1 LRIDATET
9 ALVVIDLRHRW
20 TEVLRKGSGA
30 IDGLSVGLWEV
41 DERGRVRAIA
51 ASEEQPVPR
60 IAVRELES
68 ALRTWKVK
76 PGAGRRWVASR
87 LSPGH
92 WCIAPVRTAPP
103 EPAPAGVE
111 RRSSQRQM
119 LDLLG
124 LCIGLIGDG
133 DPATPVTAESD
144 LADRERRARVAA
156 IVDQVPAA
164 IWTTDRELRIT
175 SRSGIGRA
183 SSNVLP
189 ERVAGVS
196 LIDQGER
203 RAVTAES
210 IAAHRRALGGDTVSY
225 QIRTADR
232 WYDADVNPLRNDDG
246 SIVGVIGLAIDVT
259 DRERAL
265 EEARRSRLELEDFF
279 ESAPVGISWTSPDGT
294 ILRANHAELEM
305 LGYAREDYVGRNISA
320 VHVNPEVITEILQ
333 RLAHGSAVK
342 SVEAELRHASGT
354 SRHVLISANALFDG
368 DHAHTMRIITRDI
381 TEHKLAAEQL
391 LREALRD
398 SLTDLPNRTFF
409 AERVEEAI
417 RRKQRD
423 PDYMYAVVFLDL
435 DDFKLVNDSLGHA
448 AGDLLLV
455 EIAARLQ
462 SFVRPGDVVARFGGD
477 EFTLLLEDVGDIAS
491 VEGAARR
498 IGNRLSAP
506 FTINDREIFVTAS
519 IGLAIGDLSYEH
531 PDEQLRDADIAMYAA
546 KAQGRSRFRLF
557 DVAMRAS
564 ATARLG
570 LETDLRNALDRGEF
584 RLVFQPIMALG
595 SGRVHAF
602 EALLRW
608 HHKTLGVIGPQQF
621 IPLAERTGLIVP
633 IGTWVL
639 QEACRHAQRW
649 TERRPNAPPVGISV
663 NLSGKQLDD
672 ANITDDVRDALRDSQ
687 LNPKSLALEVTES
700 VLLENEEASIAV
712 LERLRRLDAEIH
724 IDDFGTGY
732 SSLSRLPSF
741 PAQTL
746 KIDAS
751 FVHRMGLRRTDL
763 EIVRSIVGL
772 ARKVGLGVVAEGV
785 ETAAQ
790 HERLRDL
797 GCEFAQ
803 GFFYAK
809 PLDPIAADAFLASF
823 AKRTLS

>member
-1 LRIDATET
+1 MPTDTRN
-9 ALVVIDLRHRW
+9 RW
-20 TEVLRKGSGA
+20 TEVLRNGSRA
-30 IDGLSVGLWEV
+30 VDGMSVGVWEL
-41 DERGRVRAIA
+41 DDNGRVHAIA

-60 IAVRELES
+60 IALRELES
-68 ALRTWKVK
+68 ALRSWKVK
-76 PGAGRRWVASR
+76 PGAGRRWVGSR
-87 LSPGH
+87 LKPGQ
-92 WCIAPVRTAPP
+92 WCIAPVRTTPL
-103 EPAPAGVE
+103 EPAPSGVE
-111 RRSSQRQM
+111 RRSAQRRA
-119 LDLLG
+119 LDLVG
-124 LCIGLIGDG
+124 LCVGLIGDG
-133 DPATPVTAESD
+133 EPPAPMALESN
-144 LADRERRARVAA
+144 LADRERRARIAA
-156 IVDQVPAA
+156 IVDQIPAA
-164 IWTTDRELRIT
+164 LWTTDRDLRIT

-183 SSNVLP
+183 SSSVLP

-196 LIDQGER
+196 LLDQGER
-203 RAVTAES
+203 RSVTAES
-210 IAAHRRALGGDTVSY
+210 IEAHRRALNGESVSY
-225 QIRTADR
+225 TMRTTDR
-232 WYDADVNPLRNDDG
+232 WYDSEVNPLRNDDG
-246 SIVGVIGLAIDVT
+246 TIIGVIGLAIDVT

-265 EEARRSRLELEDFF
+265 EDARRSRLELEDFF
-279 ESAPVGISWTSPDGT
+279 ESAPVGITWTAPDGT

-305 LGYAREDYVGRNISA
+305 LGYTREEYLGRNVA
-320 VHVNPEVITEILQ
+320 AAHVNPEIIADILQ
-333 RLAHGSAVK
+333 RLVRGHAVK
-342 SVEAELRHASGT
+342 SVEAELRHASGAP
-354 SRHVLISANALFDG
+354 RHVLISANALFEG
-368 DHAHTMRIITRDI
+368 DHPHTMRIITRDI
-381 TEHKLAAEQL
+381 TEHKAATEQL

-423 PDYMYAVVFLDL
+423 PDYAYAVVFLDL

-477 EFTLLLEDVGDIAS
+477 EFTLLLEDVGDAAS
-491 VEGAARR
+491 VESAARR
-498 IGNRLSAP
+498 IGNKLSSP
-506 FTINDREIFVTAS
+506 FNVNGREIFVTAS
-519 IGLAIGDLSYEH
+519 IGIAVGDLSYEQ

-546 KAQGRSRFRLF
+546 KAQGRSRYRLF

-564 ATARLG
+564 ASARLG
-570 LETDLRNALDRGEF
+570 LETDLRSALDRGEL
-584 RLVFQPIMALG
+584 RLVFQPIMALD
-595 SGRVHAF
+595 SGRLHAF

-608 HHKTLGVIGPQQF
+608 HHQTLGVIAPQQF
-621 IPLAERTGLIVP
+621 IPLAERSGLIVP

-649 TERRPNAPPVGISV
+649 SERRGNAPPVGISV

-672 ANITDDVRDALRDSQ
+672 TNITDDVRNALRDSQ
-687 LNPKSLALEVTES
+687 LDPRSLALEVTES

-712 LERLRRLDAEIH
+712 LERLRRLEAEIH

-751 FVHRMGLRRTDL
+751 FVHRMGARRTDL

-772 ARKVGLGVVAEGV
+772 ARKVGLDVVAEGV

-797 GCEFAQ
+797 GCGFGQ
-803 GFFYAK
+803 GFYYAK
-809 PLDPIAADAFLASF
+809 PLDPIAVDAFLESF
-823 AKRTLS
+823 TRRKLS